1 MILLKHFLKY
11 SHFTPLANFWLA
23 KFPVSTPTHF
33 SMQIMPTEYFLS
45 QRITVP
51 KKSSSYLL
59 NEIHLCRQSTS
70 LPTRHSRSCKTNDSF
85 IRLIY
90 KECTLNGANFIDL
103 KKFFY
108 TIDHSADYARCP
120 EVDKFSPN

>member
-1 MILLKHFLKY
+1 MQARHL
-11 SHFTPLANFWLA
+11 PL
-23 KFPVSTPTHF
+23 
-33 SMQIMPTEYFLS
+33 
-45 QRITVP
+45 
-51 KKSSSYLL
+51 
-59 NEIHLCRQSTS
+59 
-70 LPTRHSRSCKTNDSF
+70 LPTALSRSCKITNDSF

-103 KKFFY
+103 KKFFD